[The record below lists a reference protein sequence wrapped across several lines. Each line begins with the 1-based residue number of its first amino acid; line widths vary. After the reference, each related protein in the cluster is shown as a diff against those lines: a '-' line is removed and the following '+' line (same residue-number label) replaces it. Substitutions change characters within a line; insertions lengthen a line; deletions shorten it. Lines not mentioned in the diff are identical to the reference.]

1 MPISRLLLP
10 LPFGP
15 MIATDSPVAM
25 LNVASCTA
33 TRFPYET
40 DIPLTPSAVLAGSLT
55 APPARP
61 GRARGARPPRAAA
74 GPGADRSAATPSP
87 PAREAESGSPGEDP
101 IQFLQRLGWP
111 S

>member
-33 TRFPYET
+33 TRFP
-40 DIPLTPSAVLAGSLT
+40 
-55 APPARP
+55 
-61 GRARGARPPRAAA
+61 
-74 GPGADRSAATPSP
+74 
-87 PAREAESGSPGEDP
+87 
-101 IQFLQRLGWP
+101 
-111 S
+111 